1 MTDQVRQLRIWRAI
15 LLSAFSVAWS
25 LVIGAV
31 AVAVALSTR
40 SPSLAAFGLDAV
52 VDAAASVTLIWYFR
66 ARTRDPVRAERLE
79 KVTLRV
85 VGTALIMAAAYVAVR
100 STILLIDG
108 VAPGRSTVG
117 IVIAAVSVAVLPFVA
132 LAKLRL
138 AARIPSVAL
147 RSDGVL
153 TGAAA
158 LLAGVVLVALRSSA
172 TTACGGSIRRPPS

>member
-1 MTDQVRQLRIWRAI
+1 
-15 LLSAFSVAWS
+15 
-25 LVIGAV
+25 
-31 AVAVALSTR
+31 
-40 SPSLAAFGLDAV
+40 
-52 VDAAASVTLIWYFR
+52 
-66 ARTRDPVRAERLE
+66 RLE

-85 VGTALIMAAAYVAVR
+85 VGTALIVAAAYVAVR
-100 STILLIDG
+100 STILLIEG

-158 LLAGVVLVALRSSA
+158 LLAGVVLVALSLQRYDGLWWVDPA
-172 TTACGGSIRRPPS
+172 AALVIAAVLAVEGARTVMA